1 MYKAIKYDVINFY
14 TGLLKLLETSK
25 QMAPNMAPI
34 LGTGDFDEITF
45 IKILNTQ

>member
-25 QMAPNMAPI
+25 YMAPNMAPI
-34 LGTGDFDEITF
+34 LSTRDLITMPY
-45 IKILNTQ
+45 KILNTQ